1 MQNASDTSLQ
11 NQFETRALREMLS
24 GNWSWNPL
32 SLRLSQLWKLL
43 RYLFNERFFDSGLL
57 FASLLLGAGALGD
70 RFGAKGTSMRSLLVF
85 TASALCGMAPGI
97 EAFQISRI
105 LQGIGPRCFNASK
118 GAYKN
123 SEKHASTTC

>member
-32 SLRLSQLWKLL
+32 SLRLIQLWKLL
-43 RYLFNERFFDSGLL
+43 RYLFNERFFDFNSGLL

-105 LQGIGPRCFNASK
+105 LQGT
-118 GAYKN
+118 GAPLFQRI
-123 SEKHASTTC
+123 ERGV